1 MKNKK
6 NRVNITGK
14 LLYLVVAVLVL
25 MIIPSAAEN
34 AYDYF
39 REKQSRKG
47 YTSEK
52 LRPIPLTAHE
62 KKLYEDF
69 CDGDYGRLSEKV
81 AYNRAVGRTVTEDD
95 RDYYA
100 FSACYNSAVD
110 YHMYR
115 TAGKTDKASDTL
127 EIFYQNESELNHLIF
142 KDALTAVK
150 EVYEIP

>member
-6 NRVNITGK
+6 NRVNIIGK

-52 LRPIPLTAHE
+52 L
-62 KKLYEDF
+62 YEDF
-69 CDGDYGRLSEKV
+69 CDGDYGQIIRK
-81 AYNRAVGRTVTEDD
+81 G
-95 RDYYA
+95 
-100 FSACYNSAVD
+100 
-110 YHMYR
+110 
-115 TAGKTDKASDTL
+115 G
-127 EIFYQNESELNHLIF
+127 I
-142 KDALTAVK
+142 
-150 EVYEIP
+150 

>member
-6 NRVNITGK
+6 NRVNIIGK

-47 YTSEK
+47 YTSE
-52 LRPIPLTAHE
+52 
-62 KKLYEDF
+62 KLYEDF

-100 FSACYNSAVD
+100 FSACYNSA
-110 YHMYR
+110 
-115 TAGKTDKASDTL
+115 AGKTDKASDTL

>member
-6 NRVNITGK
+6 NRVNIIGK

-47 YTSEK
+47 YTSE
-52 LRPIPLTAHE
+52 
-62 KKLYEDF
+62 KLYEDF

-110 YHMYR
+110 YHMYGQPEKQTKLPIHLR
-115 TAGKTDKASDTL
+115 YF
-127 EIFYQNESELNHLIF
+127 IRMNQN
-142 KDALTAVK
+142 
-150 EVYEIP
+150 

>member
-1 MKNKK
+1 M
-6 NRVNITGK
+6 
-14 LLYLVVAVLVL
+14 YLVVAVLVL

-47 YTSEK
+47 YTSE
-52 LRPIPLTAHE
+52 
-62 KKLYEDF
+62 KLYEDF

-115 TAGKTDKASDTL
+115 TAGENNKASDTL

-142 KDALTAVK
+142 KDAFVPAVPFK
-150 EVYEIP
+150 IVRKRPVKIPYDGCTLFYGFTQL

>member
-52 LRPIPLTAHE
+52 L
-62 KKLYEDF
+62 YEDF

-100 FSACYNSAVD
+100 FSACYNRLQLIIICTGQPEKQTKLPIHLR
-110 YHMYR
+110 YFIRMN
-115 TAGKTDKASDTL
+115 
-127 EIFYQNESELNHLIF
+127 QN
-142 KDALTAVK
+142 
-150 EVYEIP
+150 